1 MGHPMATAFGYQITE
16 VAESSMLPFRFTRAI
31 TGLQV
36 YGGSVFRPEALATA
50 EQDVVEP
57 TTAGATE

>member
-1 MGHPMATAFGYQITE
+1 MARNTLSGTFARWSPITW
-16 VAESSMLPFRFTRAI
+16 SCPAI

-36 YGGSVFRPEALATA
+36 YGGSEIRPETLATA

>member
-1 MGHPMATAFGYQITE
+1 MATAFGYQITE

-36 YGGSVFRPEALATA
+36 YGGSVFRPEVMATA
-50 EQDVVEP
+50 ERDVVGP

>member
-1 MGHPMATAFGYQITE
+1 
-16 VAESSMLPFRFTRAI
+16 MLPFRFTRAI

-36 YGGSVFRPEALATA
+36 YGGSVIRPEALATA

>member
-1 MGHPMATAFGYQITE
+1 
-16 VAESSMLPFRFTRAI
+16 MLPFRFARAI

-36 YGGSVFRPEALATA
+36 YGGSVIRPEALATA
-50 EQDVVEP
+50 ELDVKEP